1 MAKPISLALRLDERR
16 PDRVFVSVILAP
28 RDPDASVG
36 GVSVQM
42 FSRSGQSLGARLLL
56 PIAGQLSQ
64 TMRSSVELR
73 TLDALPPGARVVA
86 TAWWSGGQL
95 EATCPTDPGT
105 ELGSHM
111 RGESPV
117 TPSDS
122 DILQSLDATERE
134 RIAALFPWVNEPML
148 PPDQPAAY
156 FEPAPEDDTDS
167 YVDELADH
175 YELDDES
182 AEWLKELMS
191 EDD

>member
-42 FSRSGQSLGARLLL
+42 FCRSGQSLGARLLL

-73 TLDALPPGARVVA
+73 TLDALPTGARVVA

-95 EATCPTDPGT
+95 EATCPKPTHGQ
-105 ELGSHM
+105 
-111 RGESPV
+111 R
-117 TPSDS
+117 
-122 DILQSLDATERE
+122 
-134 RIAALFPWVNEPML
+134 
-148 PPDQPAAY
+148 
-156 FEPAPEDDTDS
+156 
-167 YVDELADH
+167 
-175 YELDDES
+175 
-182 AEWLKELMS
+182 
-191 EDD
+191 